1 MSKYKI
7 IHGFAL
13 SNARCMKK
21 LEKYSAEGWYF
32 KKYLVFFMLLEKGEK
47 KKCKYRLLYEK
58 KFDKEREEF
67 YAANG
72 WQVVRNSHFWQ
83 ILRGESDAIDLYTD
97 NIGEIEM
104 WKYRLKFTLKLNLVC
119 IFITILVLL
128 GNEYSIMKSHMFE
141 FVQGMF
147 CGGTVALVFLN
158 IYFYIKYKIAEKG
171 EG

>member
-7 IHGFAL
+7 VHAFAL
-13 SNARCMKK
+13 KNSQFLKRMEYYSSQGWHYKK
-21 LEKYSAEGWYF
+21 WVA
-32 KKYLVFFMLLEKGEK
+32 FFIILEKGEPK
-47 KKCKYRLLYEK
+47 NYRYELVYDR
-58 KFDKEREEF
+58 KFTKEKQEF
-67 YAANG
+67 Y
-72 WQVVRNSHFWQ
+72 Q
-83 ILRGESDAIDLYTD
+83 ILRGKSDAVDLYTD

-158 IYFYIKYKIAEKG
+158 IYFYIKYKIAVKG